1 MTARNWELLRSFGS
15 HVRVDDQVRVRGG
28 RRGLVFQAWTVP
40 AVVGRAAPP
49 GRARGAARRRRR
61 VTPFGERLTVW
72 PFRHEALDA
81 DLAAVGLV
89 REETTYAADAGRYLV
104 TARKPAGSSAMMRA
118 GHDRGGAP

>member
-15 HVRVDDQVRVRGG
+15 HVRVDDQVRVRGD

-40 AVVGRAAPP
+40 AAWDEPHLQDVRVALLGDDGR
-49 GRARGAARRRRR
+49 
-61 VTPFGERLTVW
+61 VMPFGERLTVW

-89 REETTYAADAGRYLV
+89 REQTTYAADA
-104 TARKPAGSSAMMRA
+104 AGTW
-118 GHDRGGAP
+118 